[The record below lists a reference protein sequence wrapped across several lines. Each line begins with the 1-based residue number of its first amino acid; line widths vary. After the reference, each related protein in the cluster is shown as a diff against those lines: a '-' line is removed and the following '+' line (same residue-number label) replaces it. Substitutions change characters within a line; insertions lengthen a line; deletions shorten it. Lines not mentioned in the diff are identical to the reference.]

1 MRGSTTHWAL
11 AFLAGSMSAVVLA
24 AHPGKAPVV
33 VFVGSDTVPTA
44 PYIEGVNRPR
54 PVPNTDRR
62 LRAPG
67 PGVTPLATRLPLM
80 PDTLQPGTPAVR
92 ETTAPVRPFFVMGMD
107 RRSLDWLAQS
117 LSTLLDL
124 NATGLVVQA
133 ANPGDWQLLREKAR
147 VSGLSLSLMPDTGL
161 AEAYGIA
168 RYPVLVVPEGTVVGE
183 GGS

>member
-1 MRGSTTHWAL
+1 MRGSTSHTVLAL
-11 AFLAGSMSAVVLA
+11 LAGCMSGVALA

-33 VFVGSDTVPTA
+33 VFVGPDAVPTA
-44 PYIEGVNRPR
+44 PYIEGVNRVR
-54 PVPNTDRR
+54 TLPNTDRR

-67 PGVTPLATRLPLM
+67 PGVTPLQMRLPLM
-80 PDTLQPGTPAVR
+80 PGTLQPGAPAVR

-117 LSTLLDL
+117 LPTLLDL
-124 NATGLVVQA
+124 NAMGLVVQA
-133 ANPGDWQLLREKAR
+133 ADPGDWQLLREKAQA
-147 VSGLSLSLMPDTGL
+147 SGLSLSLMPDTGL